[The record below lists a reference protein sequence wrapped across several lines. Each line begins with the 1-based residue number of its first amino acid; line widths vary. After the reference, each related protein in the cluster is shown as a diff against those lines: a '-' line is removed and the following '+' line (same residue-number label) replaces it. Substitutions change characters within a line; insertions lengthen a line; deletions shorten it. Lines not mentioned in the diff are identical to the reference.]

1 MIESIRKMWKI
12 GELRKK
18 ILYTFLMLVLFRLVG
33 VIPAPGVD
41 VAKVMSQNNTSTL
54 PTPYINA
61 SIIMQLL
68 TIAIPA
74 LERMSKEDDG
84 RQKINR
90 ITRYVTVG
98 LAALQ
103 AIGLVRGLGYIR
115 SGWLNYVLVGVSMAG
130 GTALAMWI
138 GERITEKGV
147 GNGVSLLIFVGI
159 ISNLFNGI
167 VAGFQTATTT
177 GTTSGWLNLI
187 IIVVTCILMT
197 VIVTFVELGERR
209 IPLIAKQVK
218 GRRVY
223 GGQNT
228 HMSLKVVSVGVLPL
242 IFAYSFLAFPGTIAQ
257 LIDPK
262 AEGWFTR
269 WWLTNMSTGSVWY
282 LIISALLIIAF
293 TFFYSSISFDP
304 KQQAE
309 SLQQQGAVIPGQ
321 RGKNIRQYLQNI
333 MNRLNLFAAFFLAIL
348 AAVPT
353 LLLKLAENPS
363 LDPIALSEEFVKGYY
378 GAAAEPMGRYL
389 DYLEARQKT
398 GVGCLDVPQ
407 RQHLDPLRNQPLYDS
422 AVDLR
427 IHKRTCRVTAL
438 REGQRRRGQACLEI
452 PDVVASV
459 VEPVKGFPVVGF
471 RIKKS
476 NFLHDVFHYSSVSK
490 RTIQVSFYSVL
501 R

>member
-12 GELRKK
+12 EELRKK
-18 ILYTFLMLVLFRLVG
+18 ILYTFFMLVLFRLVG
-33 VIPAPGVD
+33 VIPCPGVD
-41 VAKVMSQNNTSTL
+41 VAKVMSQNNTSSLPLLELVNMMTGNAFSQMTL
-54 PTPYINA
+54 MAMGITPYINA

-84 RQKINR
+84 REKINR

-103 AIGLVRGLGYIR
+103 AIGLVRGMGYIKD
-115 SGWLNYVLVGVSMAG
+115 GWLNYVLVGVSMAG

-138 GERITEKGV
+138 GERVTEKGV

-167 VAGFQTATTT
+167 VAGFNTATTT
-177 GTTSGWLNLI
+177 GTTSGWVNLI
-187 IIVVTCILMT
+187 VIVVTCILMT

-209 IPLIAKQVK
+209 IPLQIAKQVK

-262 AEGWFTR
+262 AEGWFTQ
-269 WWLTNMSTGSVWY
+269 WWTRNMYTGSVWY
-282 LIISALLIIAF
+282 MIISALLIIAF

-309 SLQQQGAVIPGQ
+309 QLQQQGAVIPGQ
-321 RGKNIRQYLQNI
+321 RGKNIQRYLQTI
-333 MNRLNLFAAFFLAIL
+333 MNRLNLFAALFLAVL

-353 LLLKLAENPS
+353 LLLRLAGVQVPFAAS
-363 LDPIALSEEFVKGYY
+363 SILIAV
-378 GAAAEPMGRYL
+378 
-389 DYLEARQKT
+389 
-398 GVGCLDVPQ
+398 
-407 RQHLDPLRNQPLYDS
+407 
-422 AVDLR
+422 
-427 IHKRTCRVTAL
+427 
-438 REGQRRRGQACLEI
+438 
-452 PDVVASV
+452 
-459 VEPVKGFPVVGF
+459 
-471 RIKKS
+471 
-476 NFLHDVFHYSSVSK
+476 SVSLETI
-490 RTIQVSFYSVL
+490 RTIQGEMSV
-501 R
+501 RGIDMNATGFM

>member
-1 MIESIRKMWKI
+1 MVESIRKMWRI
-12 GELRKK
+12 PELRKK
-18 ILYTFLMLVLFRLVG
+18 VVYTFLMLVLYRLVS

-41 VAKVMSQNNTSTL
+41 ISKVNNEMANLPLLDLVNMMTGNSFSQMTIMAMGI
-54 PTPYINA
+54 TPYINA

-74 LERMSKEDDG
+74 LERLSKEEDG

-103 AIGLVRGLGYIR
+103 AIGLVRGLGYIKP
-115 SGWLNYVLVGVSMAG
+115 GALNYILVGVCMAG

-159 ISNLFNGI
+159 ISNLFSGI
-167 VAGFQTATTT
+167 VSGFSTAVTQ
-177 GTTSGWLNLI
+177 GTTSGWVNVIGI
-187 IIVVTCILMT
+187 IVTCILMT
-197 VIVTFVELGERR
+197 VVVTFVELGERR
-209 IPLIAKQVK
+209 IPLQIAKQVK

-257 LIDPK
+257 LIAPN
-262 AEGWFTR
+262 GGFTQ
-269 WWLTNMSTGSVWY
+269 WWNRTMYTGSVWY
-282 LIISALLIIAF
+282 MIVSALLIIAF

-309 SLQQQGAVIPGQ
+309 QLQQQGAVIPGQ
-321 RGKNIRQYLQNI
+321 RGKNVRQYLQNI
-333 MNRLNLFAAFFLAIL
+333 VNRLNLFAALFLAVL

-353 LLLKLAENPS
+353 LLLRLAGVSVPFAAS
-363 LDPIALSEEFVKGYY
+363 SILIAV
-378 GAAAEPMGRYL
+378 
-389 DYLEARQKT
+389 
-398 GVGCLDVPQ
+398 
-407 RQHLDPLRNQPLYDS
+407 
-422 AVDLR
+422 
-427 IHKRTCRVTAL
+427 
-438 REGQRRRGQACLEI
+438 
-452 PDVVASV
+452 
-459 VEPVKGFPVVGF
+459 
-471 RIKKS
+471 
-476 NFLHDVFHYSSVSK
+476 SVSLETI
-490 RTIQVSFYSVL
+490 RTIQGEMSV
-501 R
+501 RGIDMDMDNVGFM

>member
-41 VAKVMSQNNTSTL
+41 VAKVMSQNNTNTL
-54 PTPYINA
+54 PLLELVNMMTGNAFSQMTLMAMGITPYINA

-209 IPLIAKQVK
+209 IPLQIAKQVK

-333 MNRLNLFAAFFLAIL
+333 VNRLNLFAAFFLAIL
-348 AAVPT
+348 AAVST
-353 LLLKLAENPS
+353 LLLRLAGVQVPFAAS
-363 LDPIALSEEFVKGYY
+363 SILIAV
-378 GAAAEPMGRYL
+378 
-389 DYLEARQKT
+389 
-398 GVGCLDVPQ
+398 
-407 RQHLDPLRNQPLYDS
+407 
-422 AVDLR
+422 
-427 IHKRTCRVTAL
+427 
-438 REGQRRRGQACLEI
+438 
-452 PDVVASV
+452 
-459 VEPVKGFPVVGF
+459 
-471 RIKKS
+471 
-476 NFLHDVFHYSSVSK
+476 SVSLETV
-490 RTIQVSFYSVL
+490 RTIQGEMSV
-501 R
+501 RGIDMDMDGFM

>member
-18 ILYTFLMLVLFRLVG
+18 IIYTFLMLLVYRLVG

-41 VAKVMSQNNTSTL
+41 AVKVFNSAGMSNTNLLGLVNMMTGNAFEKMTL
-54 PTPYINA
+54 MALGITPYINA

-74 LERMSKEDDG
+74 LERLSKEEDG

-90 ITRYVTVG
+90 ITRYVTIG

-103 AIGLVRGLGYIR
+103 AIGLVRGLGFIKA
-115 SGWLNYVLVGVSMAG
+115 GWINYVLVGVSMAG

-138 GERITEKGV
+138 GERITEKGI
-147 GNGVSLLIFVGI
+147 GNGISLLIFAGI

-167 VAGFQTATTT
+167 VSGFTMAS
-177 GTTSGWLNLI
+177 GNATTSGWLTLI
-187 IIVVTCILMT
+187 IVVVTCILMT
-197 VIVTFVELGERR
+197 VVVTFVELGERR
-209 IPLIAKQVK
+209 RIPLQIAKQVK

-257 LIDPK
+257 LIDPNK
-262 AEGWFTR
+262 QGWFTQ
-269 WWLTNMSTGSVWY
+269 WWEANMNQGKIGYMIVSG
-282 LIISALLIIAF
+282 LLIIAF

-309 SLQQQGAVIPGQ
+309 QLQQQGAVIPGQ

-333 MNRLNLFAAFFLAIL
+333 MNRLNLFAALFLAVL

-353 LLLKLAENPS
+353 LLLRLAGVQVPFAAS
-363 LDPIALSEEFVKGYY
+363 SILIAV
-378 GAAAEPMGRYL
+378 
-389 DYLEARQKT
+389 
-398 GVGCLDVPQ
+398 
-407 RQHLDPLRNQPLYDS
+407 
-422 AVDLR
+422 
-427 IHKRTCRVTAL
+427 
-438 REGQRRRGQACLEI
+438 
-452 PDVVASV
+452 
-459 VEPVKGFPVVGF
+459 
-471 RIKKS
+471 
-476 NFLHDVFHYSSVSK
+476 SVSLETI
-490 RTIQVSFYSVL
+490 RTIQGEMSV
-501 R
+501 RGIDMDMDNVGFM

>member
-41 VAKVMSQNNTSTL
+41 VAKVMSQNNTTNLPLLELVNMMTGNAFSQMTL
-54 PTPYINA
+54 MAMGITPYINA

-84 RQKINR
+84 REKINR
-90 ITRYVTVG
+90 ITRYVTIG

-103 AIGLVRGLGYIR
+103 AIGLVRGLGYIKA
-115 SGWLNYVLVGVSMAG
+115 GWLNYVLVGVSMAG

-167 VAGFQTATTT
+167 VSGFNTATTA
-177 GTTSGWLNLI
+177 GTTSGWINLLVI
-187 IIVVTCILMT
+187 IVTCILMT

-209 IPLIAKQVK
+209 IPLQIAKQVK

-262 AEGWFTR
+262 TEGWFTQ
-269 WWLTNMSTGSVWY
+269 WWTRNMYTGSVWY
-282 LIISALLIIAF
+282 MIISALLIIAF

-309 SLQQQGAVIPGQ
+309 QLQQQGAVIPGQ

-353 LLLKLAENPS
+353 LLLRLAGVQVPFAAS
-363 LDPIALSEEFVKGYY
+363 SILIAV
-378 GAAAEPMGRYL
+378 
-389 DYLEARQKT
+389 
-398 GVGCLDVPQ
+398 
-407 RQHLDPLRNQPLYDS
+407 
-422 AVDLR
+422 
-427 IHKRTCRVTAL
+427 
-438 REGQRRRGQACLEI
+438 
-452 PDVVASV
+452 
-459 VEPVKGFPVVGF
+459 
-471 RIKKS
+471 
-476 NFLHDVFHYSSVSK
+476 SVSLETV
-490 RTIQVSFYSVL
+490 RTIQGEMSV
-501 R
+501 RGIDMDMDGFM

>member
-1 MIESIRKMWKI
+1 MWKI
-12 GELRKK
+12 EEIRKK
-18 ILYTFLMLVLFRLVG
+18 ILYTFMMLVLFRLVG

-41 VAKVMSQNNTSTL
+41 VVKVMSEGKTSTL
-54 PTPYINA
+54 PLLELVNMMTGSNFEKMTIMAMGITPYINA

-84 RQKINR
+84 REKINR

-103 AIGLVRGLGYIR
+103 AIGLVRGLGYIKA
-115 SGWLNYVLVGVSMAG
+115 GWLNYVLVGVTMAG

-138 GERITEKGV
+138 GERITAKGI

-167 VAGFQTATTT
+167 VSGFNTATTT
-177 GTTSGWLNLI
+177 GTTSGWINLI
-187 IIVVTCILMT
+187 VIVVTCILMT

-209 IPLIAKQVK
+209 IPLQIAKQVK

-257 LIDPK
+257 LIDPN
-262 AEGWFTR
+262 ANGWFTR
-269 WWLTNMSTGSVWY
+269 WWTMNMSTGSVWY

-309 SLQQQGAVIPGQ
+309 QLQQQGAVIPGQ

-353 LLLKLAENPS
+353 LLLRLAGVQVPFAAS
-363 LDPIALSEEFVKGYY
+363 SILIAV
-378 GAAAEPMGRYL
+378 
-389 DYLEARQKT
+389 
-398 GVGCLDVPQ
+398 
-407 RQHLDPLRNQPLYDS
+407 
-422 AVDLR
+422 
-427 IHKRTCRVTAL
+427 
-438 REGQRRRGQACLEI
+438 
-452 PDVVASV
+452 
-459 VEPVKGFPVVGF
+459 
-471 RIKKS
+471 
-476 NFLHDVFHYSSVSK
+476 SVSLETV
-490 RTIQVSFYSVL
+490 RTIQGEMSV
-501 R
+501 RGIDMDMDGFM

>member
-18 ILYTFLMLVLFRLVG
+18 ILYTFFMLVLFRLVG

-41 VAKVMSQNNTSTL
+41 AVKVMDALKQNASSLPLLELVNMMTGNNFEQMTL
-54 PTPYINA
+54 MAMGITPYINA

-74 LERMSKEDDG
+74 LERLSKEEDG

-167 VAGFQTATTT
+167 VSGFNTATTT
-177 GTTSGWLNLI
+177 GTTSGWVNLI
-187 IIVVTCILMT
+187 VIVVTCILMT

-209 IPLIAKQVK
+209 IPLQIAKQVK

-242 IFAYSFLAFPGTIAQ
+242 IFAYSFLAFPGTIAK
-257 LIDPK
+257 LVDPNE
-262 AEGWFTR
+262 AGWFTK
-269 WWLTNMSTGSVWY
+269 WCTANLSNNNGISYVY
-282 LIISALLIIAF
+282 LILSSLLIIAF

-309 SLQQQGAVIPGQ
+309 QLQQQGAVIPGQ

-348 AAVPT
+348 AAVPS
-353 LLLKLAENPS
+353 LLMKWAGVTNIPFAASSIL
-363 LDPIALSEEFVKGYY
+363 IAVSV
-378 GAAAEPMGRYL
+378 A
-389 DYLEARQKT
+389 LET
-398 GVGCLDVPQ
+398 V
-407 RQHLDPLRNQPLYDS
+407 
-422 AVDLR
+422 
-427 IHKRTCRVTAL
+427 
-438 REGQRRRGQACLEI
+438 
-452 PDVVASV
+452 
-459 VEPVKGFPVVGF
+459 
-471 RIKKS
+471 
-476 NFLHDVFHYSSVSK
+476 
-490 RTIQVSFYSVL
+490 RTIQGEMSV
-501 R
+501 RGIDMDMDGFM

>member
-12 GELRKK
+12 EELRKK
-18 ILYTFLMLVLFRLVG
+18 ILYTFMMLVLFRLVG

-54 PTPYINA
+54 PLLELVNMMTGNAFSQMTLMAMGITPYINA

-74 LERMSKEDDG
+74 LERLSKEEDG

-115 SGWLNYVLVGVSMAG
+115 AGWLNYVLVGVSMAG

-147 GNGVSLLIFVGI
+147 GNGISLLIFVGI

-167 VAGFQTATTT
+167 VSGFNTATTT
-177 GTTSGWLNLI
+177 GTTSGWINLLVI
-187 IIVVTCILMT
+187 IVTCILMT

-209 IPLIAKQVK
+209 IPLQIAKQVK

-262 AEGWFTR
+262 MEGWFTR
-269 WWLTNMSTGSVWY
+269 WWMTHMSTGSVWY
-282 LIISALLIIAF
+282 MIVSALLIIAF

-309 SLQQQGAVIPGQ
+309 QLQQQGAVIPGQ
-321 RGKNIRQYLQNI
+321 RGKNIRQYLQTI

-353 LLLKLAENPS
+353 LLLKLANVQVPFAAS
-363 LDPIALSEEFVKGYY
+363 SILIAV
-378 GAAAEPMGRYL
+378 
-389 DYLEARQKT
+389 
-398 GVGCLDVPQ
+398 
-407 RQHLDPLRNQPLYDS
+407 
-422 AVDLR
+422 
-427 IHKRTCRVTAL
+427 
-438 REGQRRRGQACLEI
+438 
-452 PDVVASV
+452 
-459 VEPVKGFPVVGF
+459 
-471 RIKKS
+471 
-476 NFLHDVFHYSSVSK
+476 SVSLETV
-490 RTIQVSFYSVL
+490 RTIQGEMSV
-501 R
+501 RGIDMDMDGFM

>member
-1 MIESIRKMWKI
+1 MLESIRKMWKI
-12 GELRKK
+12 EEIRKK
-18 ILYTFLMLVLFRLVG
+18 ILYTFMMLVLFRLVG

-41 VAKVMSQNNTSTL
+41 VVKVMSEGKTSTL
-54 PTPYINA
+54 PLLELVNMMTGSNFERMTIMAMGITPYINA

-84 RQKINR
+84 REKINR

-103 AIGLVRGLGYIR
+103 AIGLVRGLGYIKA
-115 SGWLNYVLVGVSMAG
+115 GWLNYVLVGVTMAG

-138 GERITEKGV
+138 GERITAKGI

-167 VAGFQTATTT
+167 VSGFNTATTT
-177 GTTSGWLNLI
+177 GTTSGWINLVV
-187 IIVVTCILMT
+187 IVVTCILMT

-209 IPLIAKQVK
+209 IPLQIAKQVK

-257 LIDPK
+257 LIDPSAK
-262 AEGWFTR
+262 GWFTQ
-269 WWLTNMSTGSVWY
+269 WWTRNMSTGSVWY

-309 SLQQQGAVIPGQ
+309 QLQQQGAVIPGQ

-353 LLLKLAENPS
+353 LLLRLAGVQVPFAAS
-363 LDPIALSEEFVKGYY
+363 SILIAV
-378 GAAAEPMGRYL
+378 
-389 DYLEARQKT
+389 
-398 GVGCLDVPQ
+398 
-407 RQHLDPLRNQPLYDS
+407 
-422 AVDLR
+422 
-427 IHKRTCRVTAL
+427 
-438 REGQRRRGQACLEI
+438 
-452 PDVVASV
+452 
-459 VEPVKGFPVVGF
+459 
-471 RIKKS
+471 
-476 NFLHDVFHYSSVSK
+476 SVSLETV
-490 RTIQVSFYSVL
+490 RTIQGEMSV
-501 R
+501 RGIDMDMDGFM

>member
-1 MIESIRKMWKI
+1 MISSIRKMWKI
-12 GELRKK
+12 PELRSKM
-18 ILYTFLMLVLFRLVG
+18 IFTLVMLVVYRLVG

-41 VAKVMSQNNTSTL
+41 AVRVMNSSNTSTL
-54 PTPYINA
+54 PLLELVNMMTGNNFSQMTLMAMGITPYINA

-74 LERMSKEDDG
+74 LERISKEEDG

-103 AIGLVRGLGYIR
+103 AIGLVRGLGYIK

-138 GERITEKGV
+138 GEQITEKGV

-167 VAGFQTATTT
+167 VSGFTTATTT
-177 GTTSGWLNLI
+177 GTTSGWINLI
-187 IIVVTCILMT
+187 VIIVTTILMT

-209 IPLIAKQVK
+209 IPLQIAKQVK

-223 GGQNT
+223 GGQST

-257 LIDPK
+257 LIDPQAK
-262 AEGWFTR
+262 GWFTI
-269 WWLTNMSTGSVWY
+269 WWTQNMYTGSVWY
-282 LIISALLIIAF
+282 MIISALLIIAF
-293 TFFYSSISFDP
+293 TFFYSSISFDA

-309 SLQQQGAVIPGQ
+309 QLQQQGAVIPGQ
-321 RGKNIRQYLQNI
+321 RGRNIRQYLQNI
-333 MNRLNLFAAFFLAIL
+333 VNRLNLFAALFLAVL

-353 LLLKLAENPS
+353 LLLRLAGVSVPFAAS
-363 LDPIALSEEFVKGYY
+363 SILIAV
-378 GAAAEPMGRYL
+378 
-389 DYLEARQKT
+389 
-398 GVGCLDVPQ
+398 
-407 RQHLDPLRNQPLYDS
+407 
-422 AVDLR
+422 
-427 IHKRTCRVTAL
+427 
-438 REGQRRRGQACLEI
+438 
-452 PDVVASV
+452 
-459 VEPVKGFPVVGF
+459 
-471 RIKKS
+471 
-476 NFLHDVFHYSSVSK
+476 SVSLETI
-490 RTIQVSFYSVL
+490 RTLQGEMSIRGIDMDINNSGFM
-501 R
+501 

>member
-1 MIESIRKMWKI
+1 MLETLKNAWKI
-12 GELRKK
+12 ADIRKK
-18 ILYTFLMLVLFRLVG
+18 ILYTFMMLVLFRLVG

-41 VAKVMSQNNTSTL
+41 IAKVMSQNNTSSLPLLELVNMMTGNAFSQMTL
-54 PTPYINA
+54 MAMGITPYINA

-84 RQKINR
+84 REKINR

-115 SGWLNYVLVGVSMAG
+115 AGWLNYVLVGVSMAG

-167 VAGFQTATTT
+167 VSGFNTATTT
-177 GTTSGWLNLI
+177 GTTSGWVNLI
-187 IIVVTCILMT
+187 VIIVTCILMT

-209 IPLIAKQVK
+209 IPLQIAKQVK

-262 AEGWFTR
+262 TEGWFTQ
-269 WWLTNMSTGSVWY
+269 WWTRNMYTGSVWY
-282 LIISALLIIAF
+282 MIISALLIIAF

-309 SLQQQGAVIPGQ
+309 QLQQQGAVIPGQ
-321 RGKNIRQYLQNI
+321 RGRNIRQYLQNI
-333 MNRLNLFAAFFLAIL
+333 MNRLNLFAALFLAIL

-353 LLLKLAENPS
+353 LLLRLAGVQVPFAAS
-363 LDPIALSEEFVKGYY
+363 SILIAV
-378 GAAAEPMGRYL
+378 
-389 DYLEARQKT
+389 
-398 GVGCLDVPQ
+398 
-407 RQHLDPLRNQPLYDS
+407 
-422 AVDLR
+422 
-427 IHKRTCRVTAL
+427 
-438 REGQRRRGQACLEI
+438 
-452 PDVVASV
+452 
-459 VEPVKGFPVVGF
+459 
-471 RIKKS
+471 
-476 NFLHDVFHYSSVSK
+476 SVSLETV
-490 RTIQVSFYSVL
+490 RTIQGEMSV
-501 R
+501 RGIDMDMDNVGFM

>member
-18 ILYTFLMLVLFRLVG
+18 IIYTFLMLLVYRLVG

-41 VAKVMSQNNTSTL
+41 AVKVFASEQVSNL
-54 PTPYINA
+54 PLLGLVNMMTGNAFEKMTVMAMGITPYINA

-74 LERMSKEDDG
+74 LERLSKEEDG

-90 ITRYVTVG
+90 ITRYVTIG

-103 AIGLVRGLGYIR
+103 AIGLVRGLGFIKA
-115 SGWLNYVLVGVSMAG
+115 GWLNYVLVGVSMAG

-138 GERITEKGV
+138 GERITEKGI
-147 GNGVSLLIFVGI
+147 GNGISLLIFAGI

-167 VAGFQTATTT
+167 VRGFTTAS
-177 GTTSGWLNLI
+177 GNATTSGWLTL
-187 IIVVTCILMT
+187 IIVVVTAILMT
-197 VIVTFVELGERR
+197 IVVTFVELGERR
-209 IPLIAKQVK
+209 IPLQIAKQVK

-262 AEGWFTR
+262 EQGWFTQ
-269 WWLTNMSTGSVWY
+269 WWKVNMSQGAVWY
-282 LIISALLIIAF
+282 MIISALLIIAF

-309 SLQQQGAVIPGQ
+309 QLQQQGAVIPGQ

-333 MNRLNLFAAFFLAIL
+333 VSRLNLFAAFFLAIL

-353 LLLKLAENPS
+353 LLLRLAGVQVPFAAS
-363 LDPIALSEEFVKGYY
+363 SILIAV
-378 GAAAEPMGRYL
+378 
-389 DYLEARQKT
+389 
-398 GVGCLDVPQ
+398 
-407 RQHLDPLRNQPLYDS
+407 
-422 AVDLR
+422 
-427 IHKRTCRVTAL
+427 
-438 REGQRRRGQACLEI
+438 
-452 PDVVASV
+452 
-459 VEPVKGFPVVGF
+459 
-471 RIKKS
+471 
-476 NFLHDVFHYSSVSK
+476 SVSLETV
-490 RTIQVSFYSVL
+490 RTIQGEMSV
-501 R
+501 RGIDMDMDGFM